1 MKYAN
6 VMMNDKTIRSEHFGA
21 SGDTESTQPALN
33 ERDNQKSNYL
43 QRSRF
48 AAGND
53 NPEGMLQYAASQA
66 AETSDGP
73 SRCPYCGALIAQGED
88 FCETCHRYIK
98 KDVCSFCGGL
108 LRAEDAFCPE
118 CGNSRGGIECPVC
131 HTINEFAFCK
141 QCGSA
146 ITEEAKQLMRSL
158 KETPEFQELMAVSD
172 ELNRLDKCLP
182 YTSVADKRRE
192 EINQQ
197 LRARVFELLKK
208 DGANNEM
215 KSEAGSERMT
225 AEELTRKKAEKMD
238 LLTALLEKFAVTPT
252 PSPAIARNYAMASKP
267 KGVRLAWVCNY
278 KHAMHSSPCGCAKPH
293 LGGKWV
299 ILGKANLDQIKD
311 DESQNG

>member
-1 MKYAN
+1 M
-6 VMMNDKTIRSEHFGA
+6 FF
-21 SGDTESTQPALN
+21 L
-33 ERDNQKSNYL
+33 
-43 QRSRF
+43 
-48 AAGND
+48 
-53 NPEGMLQYAASQA
+53 
-66 AETSDGP
+66 
-73 SRCPYCGALIAQGED
+73 
-88 FCETCHRYIK
+88 
-98 KDVCSFCGGL
+98 
-108 LRAEDAFCPE
+108 
-118 CGNSRGGIECPVC
+118 
-131 HTINEFAFCK
+131 
-141 QCGSA
+141 A

>member
-1 MKYAN
+1 
-6 VMMNDKTIRSEHFGA
+6 MNDKTIRADHFDAG
-21 SGDTESTQPALN
+21 GDLEKTHATPHAEPRMQN
-33 ERDNQKSNYL
+33 VFL
-43 QRSRF
+43 QRQAF
-48 AAGND
+48 APD
-53 NPEGMLQYAASQA
+53 DKRPEKAVQYAASQA